1 MKMDLRKYQQKANDY
16 DHLSLRDLLD
26 ARELYHVHLMRHP
39 NVVATAV
46 GRYRIR
52 RTDDWPTEDGFGRK
66 GTYERTLANS
76 EVRPYSW
83 PSVLVFVD
91 KWEPESAFKH
101 KGHYNP
107 DDFVPKTLYLPD
119 GRRVPVC
126 VIRAPRVLAT
136 SQSAPEDIA
145 FPTNNVGGGYPILAD
160 VQGREF
166 VATIACLV
174 TDGHKTYALTNH
186 HVAGGVGEELS
197 SELNGERVV
206 VGHTA
211 AAFADRLP
219 FTAVFPDWPGAH
231 TNVNIDAG
239 LIDIDN
245 LDGWSAQIREL
256 GIMGPL
262 ADLASDNF
270 TLSMCGCQVI
280 GHGAA
285 SGVMRGEIAALF
297 YRYKSVGGFEFVADF
312 LIGPRAT
319 RYFGDKNAEDLIAAE
334 VPELITHPGDSG
346 TLWLLEPMT
355 NDKDSPPLLPLAM
368 QWGAHVLETGGGAQT
383 FALATSLST
392 ICRELGVDIVRDW
405 NLDQP
410 DTWGAVGHFAIAS
423 RVAKKVSKSFPRLA
437 KLMRNNALVI
447 SHKDQVILTDDFK
460 HMGDAPFVALADVPD
475 FFWKHGNQGFARP
488 HEGPNHFADMD
499 ESSVKFKGD
508 LLKLTLDPKNID
520 PDVWNDFY
528 DSVVEPPIAEHRGL
542 LPFRVWQIFDEMISF
557 VGDGDRDSFVCAAGV
572 LTHYV
577 GDACQP
583 LHISRLH
590 HGDPDQP
597 GGSGVHDAYETK
609 MVNANRKAILDG
621 LDAVPLA
628 KKSDRINNGFEA
640 AVATIE
646 LMRLAFTRVPPADI
660 VAAYMEL
667 KGKKGQAAALWQQF
681 GTGTVECMQAG
692 AHVLAQLWQSAWE
705 LGGGETKVKSTAQ
718 LTHDAAMKV
727 CQPATFLPS
736 FYVGEIGA
744 LLKHP

>member
-1 MKMDLRKYQQKANDY
+1 MDLRKYQQKANDY
-16 DHLSLRDLLD
+16 EHLSLRDLLD
-26 ARELYHVHLMRHP
+26 ARALYHVHLMRHP

-52 RTDDWPTEDGFGRK
+52 RTDDWPTEEGFGHK

-83 PSVLVFVD
+83 PAVLVFVD
-91 KWEPESAFKH
+91 KWEPESAFKR
-101 KGHYNP
+101 KGGYDP

-126 VIRAPRVLAT
+126 IIRAPRVLET
-136 SQSAPEDIA
+136 EQSAPEDIV
-145 FPTNNVGGGYPILAD
+145 FPTNNIGGGYPILAD
-160 VQGREF
+160 VQGREY

-186 HVAGGVGEELS
+186 HVTGEAGEVLA
-197 SELNGERVV
+197 SELNGERIVI
-206 VGHTA
+206 GSTA
-211 AAFADRLP
+211 PGFRDRLP
-219 FTAVFPDWPGAH
+219 FTSVYPEWPGVQV
-231 TNVNIDAG
+231 NVNIDAG
-239 LIDIDN
+239 LIDIDT
-245 LDGWSAQIREL
+245 LDRWSAKIRGL
-256 GIMGPL
+256 GKMGPL
-262 ADLASDNF
+262 ADLAADNF
-270 TLSMCGCQVI
+270 TLSMTGCQVI

-312 LIGPRAT
+312 LIGPRST
-319 RYFGDKNAEDLIAAE
+319 RCFGEKGGEDFVAAE
-334 VPELITHPGDSG
+334 VPELVTHPGDSG

-355 NDKDSPPLLPLAM
+355 KEKEKPPRLPLAM
-368 QWGAHVLETGGGAQT
+368 QWGAHVLETGSGAQT
-383 FALATSLST
+383 YALATCLST

-423 RVAKKVSKSFPRLA
+423 RVAKKISKSFPRLA
-437 KLMRNNALVI
+437 KLMDNNALLV
-447 SHKDQVILTDDFK
+447 SHKDQTILTDDFK

-475 FFWKHGNQGFARP
+475 FFWKHGNQGFKRD

-499 ESSVKFKGD
+499 EPSAKFKGD

-528 DSVVEPPIAEHRGL
+528 DSVAEPPIPEHRGL
-542 LPFRVWQIFDEMISF
+542 LPFRVWQIFDEMVTF
-557 VGDGDRDSFVCAAGV
+557 AGNGDRDSFVCAAGV

-577 GDACQP
+577 GDASQP

-597 GGSGVHDAYETK
+597 GGNGVHDAYETK
-609 MVNANRKAILDG
+609 MVNGNRKAILDG
-621 LDAVPLA
+621 LNAAPVA

-646 LMRLAFTRVPPADI
+646 LMRLAFERVPPADI
-660 VAAYMEL
+660 VAAYMKL

-681 GTGTVECMQAG
+681 GAGTIECMQTS
-692 AHVLAQLWQSAWE
+692 AHLLALLWQSAWE
-705 LGGGETKVKSTAQ
+705 LGDGEKKVKSTAR
-718 LTHDAAMKV
+718 LTQGQAMKV
-727 CQPATFLPS
+727 CQPATFLQS
-736 FYVGEIGA
+736 FYIDEIGTH
-744 LLKHP
+744 LKHPQ